1 MWYFDNPVSYLDV
14 NEKKKHIMQLK
25 GILPFNEVMTF
36 YYDESGNCRKLLLN
50 ENGVNYEN
58 ALTEDFILAGVAF
71 EGTNHNTVD
80 FSDLYHAL
88 QFQPNQKELKF
99 KNLFVNNANFLT
111 FANSRRASLFLKW
124 LNESGLYIHYSTLN
138 NLFYLLVDIVDSLFE
153 QKNYTIFCNAIKN
166 VLYDFA
172 VLNRDEVL
180 RILFYYNYPNIT
192 KCKEFCFELRS
203 LISKNLN
210 MFDDSGKNYLLM
222 LCRMLKKTESLVF
235 LQDNESHVL
244 IKEYYLLYLGRCE
257 VFSNSYHIFDE
268 EVTVMEQFK
277 KIQLVDNNKG
287 IYNFD
292 FIKSERN
299 PYIQL
304 SDLISGLFRKLFSF
318 LDNNNLNSI
327 VKISKHLTLEQTI
340 NFGIILGL
348 ILKSER
354 KSPLLIE
361 NINTEKNI
369 KDRFLKLKILA
380 QITSPYGLT
389 IITDK

>member
-1 MWYFDNPVSYLDV
+1 
-14 NEKKKHIMQLK
+14 
-25 GILPFNEVMTF
+25 
-36 YYDESGNCRKLLLN
+36 
-50 ENGVNYEN
+50 
-58 ALTEDFILAGVAF
+58 
-71 EGTNHNTVD
+71 
-80 FSDLYHAL
+80 
-88 QFQPNQKELKF
+88 
-99 KNLFVNNANFLT
+99 
-111 FANSRRASLFLKW
+111 
-124 LNESGLYIHYSTLN
+124 
-138 NLFYLLVDIVDSLFE
+138 
-153 QKNYTIFCNAIKN
+153 
-166 VLYDFA
+166 
-172 VLNRDEVL
+172 
-180 RILFYYNYPNIT
+180 
-192 KCKEFCFELRS
+192 
-203 LISKNLN
+203 

-277 KIQLVDNNKG
+277 KIRLVDNNKG

-327 VKISKHLTLEQTI
+327 VKMSKNLTLEQTI
-340 NFGIILGL
+340 NFKIILKL

-380 QITSPYGLT
+380 QKTSPYGLKM
-389 IITDK
+389 ITDK